1 VSGRVRPSGHSQ
13 VVDRG
18 TGHRWHAL
26 WRDGDG
32 RHQRSLGPAWVKDSG
47 KRTARVAIVW
57 HTARPQTRRVVCDA
71 ADALRL
77 ILAGANRVPAT
88 RGKRRGPLFEAVAWE
103 WMEHGERHR
112 GLKRS
117 TLREYEYLVRKG
129 AASAG
134 YGRAPASASASSGGA
149 ARHGQSARR

>member
-1 VSGRVRPSGHSQ
+1 LQ

-57 HTARPQTRRVVCDA
+57 HTANGPKPDASYVTPPTRC
-71 ADALRL
+71 
-77 ILAGANRVPAT
+77 G
-88 RGKRRGPLFEAVAWE
+88 
-103 WMEHGERHR
+103 
-112 GLKRS
+112 
-117 TLREYEYLVRKG
+117 
-129 AASAG
+129 
-134 YGRAPASASASSGGA
+134 
-149 ARHGQSARR
+149 